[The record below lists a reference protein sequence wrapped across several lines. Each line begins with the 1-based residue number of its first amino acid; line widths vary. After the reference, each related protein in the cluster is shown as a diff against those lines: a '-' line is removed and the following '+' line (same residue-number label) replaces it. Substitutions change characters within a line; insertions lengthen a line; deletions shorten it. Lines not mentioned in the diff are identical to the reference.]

1 MEVQSLTAIR
11 KHYTLEH
18 FANSKIPSLLAGAK
32 MLSPRPIEKFQPP
45 RLQRANQKKPYPGE
59 ILEIQSLTAMGKH
72 YTLEHFA
79 NSKKQSLLVRA
90 KMLSPRAIEKN
101 QTPDCR
107 GQIRKHNLSKTTPTL
122 TFQEQTLSP
131 ETENSFLGLWIF
143 RSLELCNFTFLYD
156 SI

>member
-1 MEVQSLTAIR
+1 
-11 KHYTLEH
+11 
-18 FANSKIPSLLAGAK
+18 